1 MKNLF
6 YVFSVSFL
14 KNQLANKVFAFL
26 TLLFLLLPQYSC
38 NTTEPLI
45 PPEEQPPKA
54 IRLKLLD
61 VSCTEAFITV
71 TAADTVLPVNIILKK
86 DNISLFS
93 FTLTKTDTTVIDTT
107 LQPNITYTYQ
117 TTAQIKG
124 KEENSD
130 TIQVKTLNTTSH
142 NFTWQTFTFGG
153 IGGSSA
159 LYDVAII
166 DENNIWAVGA
176 IYADT
181 TGQAYNAVHWNGT
194 SWELKRIYFPTVCGS
209 TDLTPYPSNAIFA
222 FEDGKIWIS
231 SSGDKIA
238 IVENRIQVD
247 KFCLPSNVSM
257 SINKIWGSSS
267 NDLYAVGNNGNI
279 AHYQN
284 GVWSKIESGT
294 TTNLNDIWGHYD
306 HSSNEKT
313 VLCVASNILHQGEYR
328 LLTLS
333 GNSAHDT
340 LNWTYNDYWLKTIWF
355 NKKYSPIY
363 IGGGGIK
370 VFKLNQWEEQDIT
383 NDFIQCI
390 RGSDIND
397 IFASGDNG
405 FLGHFNGIQWHIYN
419 ELYSETVFL
428 RLAAKG
434 NTVVIV
440 GYTFSGLLV
449 GQAIVVIG
457 RRIP

>member
-1 MKNLF
+1 MRNLF
-6 YVFSVSFL
+6 YFFSVSFL
-14 KNQLANKVFAFL
+14 KNQLANKIFAFL

-54 IRLKLLD
+54 IKLKLLD
-61 VSCTEAFITV
+61 ISCTEAFIKV

-86 DNISLFS
+86 DNVSLFS

-166 DENNIWAVGA
+166 DENNIWAVGE

-181 TGQAYNAVHWNGT
+181 TGLPYNAVHWDGS
-194 SWELKRIYFPTVCGS
+194 SWELERISVEYHGYQITPPLYGIFTFS
-209 TDLTPYPSNAIFA
+209 ATDIWLSAGVPIHG
-222 FEDGKIWIS
+222 DGKNWTQYHLFDMGVLS
-231 SSGDKIA
+231 QNDGP
-238 IVENRIQVD
+238 V
-247 KFCLPSNVSM
+247 
-257 SINKIWGSSS
+257 NKILGSSS
-267 NDLYAVGNNGNI
+267 SDIYFVGYLGTI

-284 GVWSKIESGT
+284 GVWSKVESGT